1 MSDLLSVARHPTR
14 RLWIQRLERLH
25 RQRSVILGYH
35 GISRS
40 PRRHDLS
47 LLLTHPSRFRT
58 QLESL
63 LEAGFKFVTAVELA
77 RLADGGEPPPGY
89 AAITFDDGM
98 RNNRTVAL
106 PILQSYGIPAT
117 IYISVDRIGGVSP
130 WIDPDGDNR
139 MLDTGEIQEL
149 VGAGWELGAHT
160 MTHPDLSTLT
170 YEACRREIEESKLA
184 LEEIGRVSVETFAYP
199 FGRYGEQTIAAVRD
213 SGLSAAVTTG
223 SGIWEPYE
231 LTRAMV
237 GALDPMSI
245 LVLKLTDRY
254 EPLLSSPPLRLLR
267 RASKTVRIAIQTRK
281 QA

>member
-1 MSDLLSVARHPTR
+1 MSELLSVARHPSR
-14 RLWIQRLERLH
+14 RLWIHRLERLH

-40 PRRHDLS
+40 RRWHDLS

-58 QLESL
+58 QLELL
-63 LEAGFKFVTAVELA
+63 LEAGFEFVTAAELA

-98 RNNRTVAL
+98 RNNRTVAF
-106 PILQSYGIPAT
+106 PILQRYGIPAT
-117 IYISVDRIGGVSP
+117 VYISIEMIGRVSP
-130 WIDPDGDNR
+130 WVDPNGDNR

-149 VGAGWELGAHT
+149 AGAGWELGAHT
-160 MTHPDLSTLT
+160 MTHPDLSTLA
-170 YEACRREIEESKLA
+170 YDACRREIEESKVA
-184 LEEIGRVSVETFAYP
+184 LEEIGQVSVETFAYP
-199 FGRYGEQTIAAVRD
+199 FGRYNEQTIAAVRD

-237 GALDPMSI
+237 GALDPTSVLM
-245 LVLKLTDRY
+245 LKLTDRY
-254 EPLLSSPPLRLLR
+254 EPLLRSLPLRFLR
-267 RASKTVRIAIQTRK
+267 RASKTARVAVQVRR

>member
-1 MSDLLSVARHPTR
+1 MSDLVSLARHPSR
-14 RLWIQRLERLH
+14 RLWIHRLEHLH

-40 PRRHDLS
+40 RRRHDLN

-63 LEAGFKFVTAVELA
+63 LEAGFEFVTAAELA
-77 RLADGGEPPPGY
+77 RLANGGEPPPGY

-98 RNNRTVAL
+98 RNNRTVAF
-106 PILQSYGIPAT
+106 PILQRYGIPAT
-117 IYISVDRIGGVSP
+117 VYISIDLIGGVSP
-130 WIDPDGDNR
+130 WVDTHGDNR

-149 VGAGWELGAHT
+149 AGAGWELGAHT

-170 YEACRREIEESKLA
+170 YEACRREIEESKIA
-184 LEEIGRVSVETFAYP
+184 LEEIGQVSVETFAYP
-199 FGRYGEQTIAAVRD
+199 FGRYDEQTIAAVRD

-237 GALDPMSI
+237 GALDPTPI
-245 LVLKLTDRY
+245 LMLKLTDRY
-254 EPLLSSPPLRLLR
+254 EPLLRSPPLRLLR
-267 RASKTVRIAIQTRK
+267 RASKTARVAV
-281 QA
+281 QARRQA

>member
-1 MSDLLSVARHPTR
+1 MPDLLSFARHPTR
-14 RLWIQRLERLH
+14 RFWIHRLERLR

-40 PRRHDLS
+40 RRRHDLS
-47 LLLTHPSRFRT
+47 LLLTPPSKFRT

-63 LEAGFKFVTAVELA
+63 LEAGFEFVTAAQLA
-77 RLADGGEPPPGY
+77 RLAGGGEPPPGY

-117 IYISVDRIGGVSP
+117 VYISIDLIGGVSP
-130 WIDPDGDNR
+130 WVDPDGDNR
-139 MLDTGEIQEL
+139 MLCTGEIQEL
-149 VGAGWELGAHT
+149 AGAGWELGAHT
-160 MTHPDLSTLT
+160 MTHPDLSTLA
-170 YEACRREIEESKLA
+170 YEACRREIEESKIA
-184 LEEIGRVSVETFAYP
+184 LEEIGQVSVETFAYP
-199 FGRYGEQTIAAVRD
+199 FGRYDEQTIAAVRD

-237 GALDPMSI
+237 GALDPTPIFM
-245 LVLKLTDRY
+245 LKLADRY
-254 EPLLSSPPLRLLR
+254 EPLLRSPPLPLLR
-267 RASKTVRIAIQTRK
+267 RASKTARIAV
-281 QA
+281 QARRQA